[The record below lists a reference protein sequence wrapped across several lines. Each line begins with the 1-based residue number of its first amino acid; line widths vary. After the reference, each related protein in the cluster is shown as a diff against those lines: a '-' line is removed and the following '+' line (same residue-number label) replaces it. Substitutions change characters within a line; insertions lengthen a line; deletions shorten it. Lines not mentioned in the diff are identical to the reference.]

1 MLSAIVLCV
10 DLKGELSYN
19 ICNILIGEDKM
30 NAELKSR
37 IDKTIE
43 NLKKNKMEAYY
54 CDTKEEACELVKT
67 LINKGDVISSGG
79 SVTLKETGVYDI
91 ITSSDYNYLD
101 RSAPGLTREE
111 VEEVYRKTFSADAF
125 FTSTN
130 ALTEN
135 GELYNVDGNS
145 NRVAAILY
153 GPKSVIVVCGINKL
167 VKNIDEAAYRVKTI
181 AAPKNTVRLSCDT
194 YCQKE
199 GKCVSLLD
207 DSSEF
212 CHGCHSDG
220 RICCNYVVCA
230 QQRHVNR
237 IKVIIIGEEYGY

>member
-1 MLSAIVLCV
+1 MT
-10 DLKGELSYN
+10 E
-19 ICNILIGEDKM
+19 
-30 NAELKSR
+30 ELKNR
-37 IDKTIE
+37 IDLTMQ
-43 NLKKNKMEAYY
+43 NLRRNKMEPYFVQNG
-54 CDTKEEACELVKT
+54 EEACELVKK
-67 LINKGDVISSGG
+67 IVDKGATVSCGG
-79 SVTLKETGVYDI
+79 SVTLKQTGVYELI
-91 ITSSDYNYLD
+91 RSDYYNFLD

-153 GPKSVIVVCGINKL
+153 GPKNVVVVCGINKL
-167 VKNIDEAAYRVKTI
+167 VKNIDEAIYRVKTK
-181 AAPKNTVRLSCDT
+181 AAPPNTVRLNIDT
-194 YCQKE
+194 YCSKTGQ
-199 GKCVSLLD
+199 CVSLNKDNPELC
-207 DSSEF
+207 EG
-212 CHGCHSDG
+212 CHGDG

-237 IKVIIIGEEYGY
+237 IKVIIVNEELGY